1 MVILITI
8 IRKYA
13 NKYQLDFYISINN
26 FIAYLNELGVNSVI
40 RFMVQLTPMDNNTCA
55 KDPEYSRKN
64 NKHEFKEGKPVY
76 ESL

>member
-1 MVILITI
+1 
-8 IRKYA
+8 
-13 NKYQLDFYISINN
+13 
-26 FIAYLNELGVNSVI
+26 
-40 RFMVQLTPMDNNTCA
+40 MVQLTPIENNTCA